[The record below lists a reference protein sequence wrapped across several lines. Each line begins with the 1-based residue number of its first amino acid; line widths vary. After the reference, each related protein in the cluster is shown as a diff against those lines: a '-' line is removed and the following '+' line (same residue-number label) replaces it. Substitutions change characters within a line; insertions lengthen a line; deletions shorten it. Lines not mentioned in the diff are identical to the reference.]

1 MKQPTKKENPAVA
14 AAGLKTEQTIAD
26 GLQPDRTAAA
36 VFLQWIEPEAGSFC
50 FRTFPD
56 LGNGAGHN
64 YTGTLAQHAE
74 ALAADNATGHGVFAV
89 ISAGGHKARDITR
102 VRAVFADLDGAPL
115 EPVLAFALQ
124 PHMVVESSP
133 GRFHAYWLCDGLPLA
148 QFADVQRS
156 IAARFGSDPSV
167 IDLPRVMRLP
177 GFIHAKGSPFL
188 SRVLQWNAH
197 PRFTAEQV
205 LTQFPPVAGERV
217 TAPGTGDAEGVT
229 VEDAGTRH
237 ADLIALAVRLARS
250 GVSQA
255 TALAAVEAEDERGRW
270 SRDVP
275 EGERLAAVSSAFAKI
290 ASGEISREVDPWAVG
305 FGRAPLPAG
314 AVAIH
319 ETVGPRFVLTPARE
333 LLKTPEPL
341 QWLVGG
347 MLLPATSSMLVG
359 DPAAGKS
366 LLAIEWACCIAL
378 GRDWLGRPVASGLV
392 VYLAG
397 EGHHGIAR
405 RLKAWSLAHLVEL
418 DAAPLVVSD
427 RGASLNDPASLALVV
442 EAIDAAAVIYGMPA
456 LVVVDTLHRNLAGDE
471 NSAAD
476 TAAYFHAVD
485 VLRTRYGAHVL
496 TVHHSGHAS
505 KDRGRG
511 SSSLRAAVDTELLL
525 GVAGDIRTLTVS
537 KQKDGPTAYPMHF
550 QLQEIALPWL
560 AADGE
565 PETSVI
571 LAPSMAGPSRVRQLP
586 PSLRLAL
593 DTLRDCGGSSV
604 SLETWRAAFYER
616 HPGDS
621 QDAKKK
627 AFRRARAELAE
638 LQQISVENDNYRIT
652 GQMGHGPGH
661 NPQRPGPDRA
671 TPLRGGPLARVETQE
686 GGNL

>member
-1 MKQPTKKENPAVA
+1 MNAVA
-14 AAGLKTEQTIAD
+14 ETAKRLAAAHWRVLPLKPGTKLPAIEQWQNAASDDAATVAGWWNLWPHANVGLLTGHNGVFVVDVDCKGGAPGFASLAALEAAHGALPATLSATTASGGCHLFFTADAHIRNSGGRLGAGLDVRGAGGFVVAAGSVLAD
-26 GLQPDRTAAA
+26 GSMYRWDDSGAPIAEAPAWLIEAAA
-36 VFLQWIEPEAGSFC
+36 QASAPAKA
-50 FRTFPD
+50 P
-56 LGNGAGHN
+56 GNGD
-64 YTGTLAQHAE
+64 
-74 ALAADNATGHGVFAV
+74 AD
-89 ISAGGHKARDITR
+89 
-102 VRAVFADLDGAPL
+102 
-115 EPVLAFALQ
+115 
-124 PHMVVESSP
+124 
-133 GRFHAYWLCDGLPLA
+133 
-148 QFADVQRS
+148 
-156 IAARFGSDPSV
+156 
-167 IDLPRVMRLP
+167 
-177 GFIHAKGSPFL
+177 
-188 SRVLQWNAH
+188 
-197 PRFTAEQV
+197 
-205 LTQFPPVAGERV
+205 
-217 TAPGTGDAEGVT
+217 GVT

-255 TALAAVEAEDERGRW
+255 TAMAAVEAEHDRGRW

-275 EGERLAAVSSAFAKI
+275 EGERAAAVSSAYAKI
-290 ASGEISREVDPWAVG
+290 ANGDISREVDPWAVG
-305 FGRAPLPAG
+305 FGRTPLPAG
-314 AVAIH
+314 AVAI
-319 ETVGPRFVLTPARE
+319 TDTTGPRFKLTPAGE
-333 LLKTPEPL
+333 LVQTPKPL
-341 QWLVGG
+341 LWLVRD
-347 MLLPATSSMLVG
+347 MLLPGTSSMLVG

-366 LLAIEWACCIAL
+366 LLVIDWSACVAL

-405 RLKAWSLAHLVEL
+405 RLKAWSLAHLAEL
-418 DAAPLVVSD
+418 DTAALVVSD
-427 RGASLNDPASLALVV
+427 RGASLNDPASLQQVV
-442 EAIDAAAVIYGMPA
+442 EAIDAAAVTYGMPA

-525 GVAGDIRTLTVS
+525 GVAGEIRTLTVS
-537 KQKDGPTAYPMHF
+537 KQKDGPTADPMHF

-571 LAPSMAGPSRVRQLP
+571 LAPSMAGPSRLRQLP

-593 DTLRDCGGSSV
+593 DTLRDCGDGPV
-604 SLETWRAAFYER
+604 SLETWRTAFYER

-627 AFRRARAELAE
+627 AFRRARAELTE

-652 GQMGHGPGH
+652 GQTGHGPGH
-661 NPQRPGPDRA
+661 APQRPGPDRA
-671 TPLRGGPLARVETQE
+671 TPLKGGPLARVEASRGASDE
-686 GGNL
+686 SVR